1 MPDPWH
7 ILAEIA
13 DERQRQVDIE
23 GNTPSMDDNEGNAQL
38 ARAAA
43 AYAIHS
49 AESTY
54 SDQGTGALFR
64 SIARRVWPWSE
75 DWYKPKDPRRN
86 LIRAGA
92 LIVAEIERLDRAAA
106 RATSTPDPGEADGAA
121 R

>member
-13 DERQRQVDIE
+13 DERQRQVDVE

-43 AYAIHS
+43 
-49 AESTY
+49 
-54 SDQGTGALFR
+54 
-64 SIARRVWPWSE
+64 
-75 DWYKPKDPRRN
+75 
-86 LIRAGA
+86 
-92 LIVAEIERLDRAAA
+92 